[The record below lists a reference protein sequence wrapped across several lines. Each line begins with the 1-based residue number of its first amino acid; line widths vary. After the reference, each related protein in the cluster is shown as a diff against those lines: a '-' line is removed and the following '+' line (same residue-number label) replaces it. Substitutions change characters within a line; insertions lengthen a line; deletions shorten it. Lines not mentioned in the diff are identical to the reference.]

1 MIRRLTMLAVVLAL
15 SSFVPSAALA
25 HPGHDHKVMGTIT
38 AIDGQHVT
46 VKTTD
51 GKELTFAVTPTTKLV
66 RGKVRGSLN
75 ELQAGMRV
83 VANVGNGQE
92 PLTAKE
98 VQYAVTSGTT
108 KKSS

>member
-1 MIRRLTMLAVVLAL
+1 MTRLLTLLAVALAL
-15 SSFVPSAALA
+15 SSFVPSSALA

-38 AIDGQHVT
+38 AIDGQKVT

-66 RGKVRGSLN
+66 RGKVRGTFS

-83 VANVGNGQE
+83 VANVGSGQE

-98 VQYAVTSGTT
+98 VQYAVAPATT